1 MDKYLNEKISVGE
14 LLERYKD
21 RKAVAVIDDEQKSV
35 FYTRMNDLEATD
47 DKMTIEQVKKLTSI
61 RQMLTLTSAVIV
73 VSKKWKK

>member
-1 MDKYLNEKISVGE
+1 MDKYLNEKVSVGE

-21 RKAVAVIDDEQKSV
+21 RKAVAVIDDEQKGV
-35 FYTRMNDLEATD
+35 FYTRMDDLEATD